1 MKITTEGEDS
11 MVTIRKKNQAKI
23 LKAASQVFACE
34 GYAATKTID
43 IANIAGVPKANVYY
57 YFGNK
62 ETLYS
67 AVLDTI
73 IEPLLTA
80 TKPIETIHNPALA
93 LTEYIKTKLIIS
105 RDYPYASKVFAN
117 EIMRGSPRLSPQIQ
131 QRLRD
136 QSSLLVAKF
145 NQWMD
150 AGLMDK
156 VSPHHLL
163 FMIWSSTQTYA
174 DFSWQINA
182 VMGKT
187 ELTASDYD
195 DAAQLISQLV
205 LKGCNVRA
213 SDGKY

>member
-1 MKITTEGEDS
+1 MS
-11 MVTIRKKNQAKI
+11 TIRKKNEGKI
-23 LKAASQVFACE
+23 LKAASQVFASE

-43 IANIAGVPKANVYY
+43 IAKLAGVPKANVYY

-67 AVLDTI
+67 AVLETI
-73 IEPLLTA
+73 IEPLLSA
-80 TKPIETIHNPALA
+80 THPIETIDNPAIA

-117 EIMRGSPRLSPQIQ
+117 EIMRGSPLLSPEIR
-131 QRLRD
+131 QRLMN
-136 QSSLLVAKF
+136 QSTFLLNKF
-145 NQWMD
+145 TQWID
-150 AGLMDK
+150 AGQMDN

-187 ELTASDYD
+187 SLAASDYD
-195 DAAQLISQLV
+195 DAAHLISQLV
-205 LKGCNVRA
+205 LKGCNVRSCDSSTTPA
-213 SDGKY
+213 AV

>member
-1 MKITTEGEDS
+1 MS
-11 MVTIRKKNQAKI
+11 TIRKKNEGKI
-23 LKAASQVFACE
+23 LKAASQVFANE

-43 IANIAGVPKANVYY
+43 IAKLAGVPKANVYY

-67 AVLDTI
+67 AVLETI
-73 IEPLLTA
+73 IEPLLSA
-80 TKPIETIHNPALA
+80 TLPIETISNPAIA
-93 LTEYIKTKLIIS
+93 LTEYIKTKLTIS

-117 EIMRGSPRLSPQIQ
+117 EIMRGSPLLSPEIR
-131 QRLRD
+131 QRLMN
-136 QSSLLVAKF
+136 QSTFLLDKF
-145 NQWMD
+145 TLWIEAGQMD
-150 AGLMDK
+150 N

-187 ELTASDYD
+187 SLTASDYD
-195 DAAQLISQLV
+195 DAAHLISQLV
-205 LKGCNVRA
+205 LKGCNVKPCDEVTA
-213 SDGKY
+213 TTAPTK

>member
-1 MKITTEGEDS
+1 MS
-11 MVTIRKKNQAKI
+11 TIRKKNEGKI
-23 LKAASQVFACE
+23 LKAASQVFASE

-43 IANIAGVPKANVYY
+43 IAKLAGVPKANVYY

-67 AVLDTI
+67 AVLETI
-73 IEPLLTA
+73 IEPLLSA
-80 TKPIETIHNPALA
+80 THPIETIENPAIA

-117 EIMRGSPRLSPQIQ
+117 EIMRGSPLLSPEIR
-131 QRLRD
+131 QRLMN
-136 QSSLLVAKF
+136 QSTFLLNKF
-145 NQWMD
+145 TQWID
-150 AGLMDK
+150 AGQMDN

-182 VMGKT
+182 VMGKSS
-187 ELTASDYD
+187 LAASDYD
-195 DAAQLISQLV
+195 DAAHLISQLV

-213 SDGKY
+213 CDDTAISTSA